1 VSSRRSRGVSSVVG
15 VVLLTA
21 LAVGLAAA
29 VGAAALSLDPGTP
42 PATVALAADAEAGTD
57 RVSLVHRGGDALSV
71 AALRGEIAGAGEPL
85 RYQPPVPFVGAR
97 GFRGAPAGPFNAVDD
112 GRWTAGE
119 RASVRIAA
127 TNDPTLSPG
136 AAVRIRVWADDA
148 PVADLT
154 ATA

>member
-1 VSSRRSRGVSSVVG
+1 MPSSRSRGVSSVLG

-21 LAVGLAAA
+21 LAVGLATA
-29 VGAAALSLDPGTP
+29 VGAAALSLDAGASTP
-42 PATVALAADAEAGTD
+42 MVALAADAEAGTD
-57 RVSLVHRGGDALSV
+57 RVTLVHRGGDALSA
-71 AALRGEIAGAGEPL
+71 AALRVEIAVDGEPL
-85 RYQPPVPFVGAR
+85 QYQPPVPFVGAR
-97 GFRGAPAGPFNAVDD
+97 GFRGAPAGPFNAAGD

-136 AAVRIRVWADDA
+136 DTLRIRVWADDA

-154 ATA
+154 VTA